1 MATRSSPGAQIH
13 SNITRV
19 LAEKP
24 GMHLPVEYKSFD
36 RTFAPVEEPVR
47 GV

>member
-1 MATRSSPGAQIH
+1 MATRPSSGTLIH
-13 SNITRV
+13 SNITR
-19 LAEKP
+19 APAKKP

-36 RTFAPVEEPVR
+36 RTFAPAEEQVR